1 MNKPY
6 TRFTNNMINVISYIL
21 RQMNGKNS
29 MVVVLT
35 IAAVMLVGG
44 VVAIIPVSVSD
55 VDARCIIT
63 NQGPSLHCFVKGGKA
78 GDGGD
83 GGDGG
88 LNGDNNV
95 NSGNGGDG
103 GNGGNGGDANGGNE

>member
-1 MNKPY
+1 M
-6 TRFTNNMINVISYIL
+6 RFTNNMINVISYIL
-21 RQMNGKNS
+21 RQMNSKNS

-35 IAAVMLVGG
+35 IAAVILVGG
-44 VVAIIPVSVSD
+44 VVAIIPISVSD

-63 NQGPSLHCFVKGGKA
+63 NQGPSLHCSVKGVRA

-88 LNGDNNV
+88 VNGDNNV

-103 GNGGNGGDANGGNE
+103 GNGGDANGGNE